1 MRQRKTALTAAL
13 FFTAVSLL
21 FLPPA
26 VAGGNEAQGF
36 LIVARD
42 TIEQQKP
49 PAVMLQII
57 NAKAPDEDSAA
68 AGEAAA
74 ERDAGL
80 LSPSGLTAAEL
91 EAGLLGNLK
100 PYAAAFVAAE
110 RETGINAVFLAAVA
124 ALESGWNTSTVAEN
138 KNNLFGWSAATG
150 YADFESKEDCIAE
163 VAGFEYAA
171 YIRISKAMMD
181 ECAQVCFLP
190 DWKDSNGAM
199 YEYGRAAAQG
209 KPFFFFE
216 QWHRATF
223 AEDPDGE

>member
-57 NAKAPDEDSAA
+57 NAKAPDEDPAA
-68 AGEAAA
+68 AGEA
-74 ERDAGL
+74 
-80 LSPSGLTAAEL
+80 
-91 EAGLLGNLK
+91 
-100 PYAAAFVAAE
+100 AAE

-124 ALESGWNTSTVAEN
+124 ALESGWNTSAVAEN

-163 VAGFEYAA
+163 VAGCIKTLYLSPDGIYFNGYTVEAVN
-171 YIRISKAMMD
+171 IRY
-181 ECAQVCFLP
+181 
-190 DWKDSNGAM
+190 NGN
-199 YEYGRAAAQG
+199 
-209 KPFFFFE
+209 E
-216 QWHRATF
+216 QWKAAVLQIMQDIQRRIGGSGSD
-223 AEDPDGE
+223 E

>member
-26 VAGGNEAQGF
+26 VAGGNEAHNL

-57 NAKAPDEDSAA
+57 NAKAPDEDPEA
-68 AGEAAA
+68 AGEVEA
-74 ERDAGL
+74 EGAGVGL

-100 PYAAAFVAAE
+100 PYAAAFVEAE

-124 ALESGWNTSTVAEN
+124 ALESRWNTSAVAEN

-163 VAGFEYAA
+163 VAGCIKTLYLSPDGIYFNGYTVEAVN
-171 YIRISKAMMD
+171 IRY
-181 ECAQVCFLP
+181 
-190 DWKDSNGAM
+190 NGN
-199 YEYGRAAAQG
+199 
-209 KPFFFFE
+209 E
-216 QWHRATF
+216 QWETAVLQIMRDIQRRIGGSGSD
-223 AEDPDGE
+223 E

>member
-26 VAGGNEAQGF
+26 VAGGNEAHGF

-49 PAVMLQII
+49 PAVMVQII
-57 NAKAPDEDSAA
+57 NAKAPNEDPAA
-68 AGEAAA
+68 AGETAP

-100 PYAAAFVAAE
+100 PYAAAFVEAE

-124 ALESGWNTSTVAEN
+124 ALESGWNTSAVAEN

-163 VAGFEYAA
+163 VAGCIETLYLSPDGIYFNGYTVEAVN
-171 YIRISKAMMD
+171 IRY
-181 ECAQVCFLP
+181 
-190 DWKDSNGAM
+190 NGN
-199 YEYGRAAAQG
+199 
-209 KPFFFFE
+209 E
-216 QWHRATF
+216 QWETAVLQIMQDIQRRIGGSGSD
-223 AEDPDGE
+223 E

>member
-13 FFTAVSLL
+13 FFTVVSLL

-26 VAGGNEAQGF
+26 VAGGNEAHNL

-57 NAKAPDEDSAA
+57 NAKAPDEDPEA
-68 AGEAAA
+68 AGEVAA

-80 LSPSGLTAAEL
+80 LSPSRLTAAEL

-100 PYAAAFVAAE
+100 PYAAAFVEAE
-110 RETGINAVFLAAVA
+110 RQTGINAVFLAAVA
-124 ALESGWNTSTVAEN
+124 ALESGWNTSAVAEN

-163 VAGFEYAA
+163 VAGCIKTLYLSPDGIYFNGYTVEAVN
-171 YIRISKAMMD
+171 IRY
-181 ECAQVCFLP
+181 
-190 DWKDSNGAM
+190 NGN
-199 YEYGRAAAQG
+199 
-209 KPFFFFE
+209 E
-216 QWHRATF
+216 QWETAVLQIVQDIQRRIGGSGSD
-223 AEDPDGE
+223 E

>member
-1 MRQRKTALTAAL
+1 MRQRKTALAAAL

-26 VAGGNEAQGF
+26 VAGGNEAHNL

-57 NAKAPDEDSAA
+57 NAKAPDEDPEA
-68 AGEAAA
+68 AGEVEA
-74 ERDAGL
+74 EGAGAGL

-100 PYAAAFVAAE
+100 PYAAAFVEAE
-110 RETGINAVFLAAVA
+110 RQTGINAVFLAAVA
-124 ALESGWNTSTVAEN
+124 ALESGWNTSAVAEN

-163 VAGFEYAA
+163 VAGCIKTLYLSPDGIYFNGYTVEAVN
-171 YIRISKAMMD
+171 IRY
-181 ECAQVCFLP
+181 
-190 DWKDSNGAM
+190 NGN
-199 YEYGRAAAQG
+199 
-209 KPFFFFE
+209 E
-216 QWHRATF
+216 QWETAVLQIMQDIQRRIGGSGSD
-223 AEDPDGE
+223 E

>member
-36 LIVARD
+36 LIVATD

-57 NAKAPDEDSAA
+57 NTKAPDEDP
-68 AGEAAA
+68 EAADETA
-74 ERDAGL
+74 PERDAGL

-100 PYAAAFVAAE
+100 PYAAAFVEAE

-124 ALESGWNTSTVAEN
+124 ALESGWNTSAVAEN

-163 VAGFEYAA
+163 VAGCIKTLYLSPDGIYFNGYTVEAVN
-171 YIRISKAMMD
+171 IRY
-181 ECAQVCFLP
+181 
-190 DWKDSNGAM
+190 NGN
-199 YEYGRAAAQG
+199 
-209 KPFFFFE
+209 E
-216 QWHRATF
+216 QWETAVLQIMQDIQRRIGGSGSD
-223 AEDPDGE
+223 E